1 MVNKYKSNKTRRHL
15 EKIKKVIDVFDPK
28 YITLGSPD
36 IRKQCTKEML
46 EEFISG
52 FSKKIFPT
60 ILSIEPFSLSY
71 GSNFF
76 QTLEEIFIFISNT
89 KIINLNCT
97 FDTRLFYENES
108 MNIRNILLKNISKI
122 SSIQIS
128 VDNNTLLYDL
138 NKKLYQLIIESKIE
152 NITLELINE
161 KLTFIKDVKRTY
173 EY

>member
-1 MVNKYKSNKTRRHL
+1 MVNKYKSKKTKRHL
-15 EKIKKVIDVFDPK
+15 EKIKEVIDVFDPK

-36 IRKQCTKEML
+36 IRKQCTKAML
-46 EEFISG
+46 EEFIRG

-76 QTLEEIFIFISNT
+76 LTLEEIFIFISNT
-89 KIINLNCT
+89 RIINLNCT
-97 FDTRLFYENES
+97 FDTRSFYENES
-108 MNIRNILLKNISKI
+108 VNIRDVLLKNRSKI

-128 VDNNTLLYDL
+128 VDNNTNLNNL
-138 NKKLYQLIIESKIE
+138 NKKLYQLITVLNIK

-161 KLTFIKDVKRTY
+161 RLPFIKHVKRIY
-173 EY
+173 EH

>member
-1 MVNKYKSNKTRRHL
+1 MLWIILNSLSFLSSSLLAGGLN
-15 EKIKKVIDVFDPK
+15 FF
-28 YITLGSPD
+28 
-36 IRKQCTKEML
+36 IR
-46 EEFISG
+46 G

-89 KIINLNCT
+89 RIKNLNCT
-97 FDTRLFYENES
+97 FDTRLFYENEN
-108 MNIRNILLKNISKI
+108 MNIRDVFLKNMSKI

-128 VDNNTLLYDL
+128 VDNNTHLNDL
-138 NKKLYQLIIESKIE
+138 NNKLYQLIMESNIE

-161 KLTFIKDVKRTY
+161 NLALIKDVKRIY